1 WEAAKDVWCLAQ
13 RAEDARLLY
22 VGLTRARH
30 ALWLASGMLCNY
42 DKSPLRHMVAEPE
55 ALVAALSADVV
66 AIDSEKPP
74 ASLPWLPPASTDPV
88 SPARIAARSLAR
100 DWWLYS
106 FTQLA
111 NAEGQEDTSASATQP
126 AAGGQDE
133 PAGEDDAGMDVAMPA
148 GASIG
153 AAEGAREVVQAGEGM
168 RDGIAA
174 GVGMRD
180 DIAASQD

>member
-1 WEAAKDVWCLAQ
+1 
-13 RAEDARLLY
+13 
-22 VGLTRARH
+22 TRARH

-42 DKSPLRHMVAEPE
+42 DKSPLRHMVAKPE
-55 ALVAALSADVV
+55 ALVAALGAEVV
-66 AIDSEKPP
+66 AVDGDEPP

-88 SPARIAARSLAR
+88 PPARIAARSLAS
-100 DWWLYS
+100 DWWVYS

-111 NAEGQEDTSASATQP
+111 NAEGQEDTAASATQP

-133 PAGEDDAGMDVAMPA
+133 PAGEDDAGMDVAMSGA
-148 GASIG
+148 GVG
-153 AAEGAREVVQAGEGM
+153 AAEGAREGVQAGEGT

-180 DIAASQD
+180 D